1 MLFFAGHKVHQVS
14 EEAKAEVSKEATD
27 AAREIAQKALLDR
40 LDEIGMGQQEW
51 DMYERFAGP
60 IKNDISK
67 LRSILNAMELR
78 SSERRWLKRQSYG
91 EIDDTRLVDGV
102 TGDKYIFKRRGSMDD
117 APLQKKK
124 RIRFVLDCS
133 GSMYRFNG
141 YDQRLVRCLE
151 AALLI
156 MESFDGFGDPNKF
169 DYSIVGH
176 SGDSPCI
183 SLVNWSEPPENEME
197 RMKVLQ
203 SILAHSQ
210 YCMSGDFTLEALG
223 NAIEKVAT
231 SGIDD
236 EGTVICLSDANL
248 ARYGIDPRQLGN
260 LIEAGTQRGVK
271 AYLVLLASFGQE
283 AEEIKRSLPLGRS
296 YLCMETSDLPRI
308 VREILSSRVLK

>member
-1 MLFFAGHKVHQVS
+1 
-14 EEAKAEVSKEATD
+14 
-27 AAREIAQKALLDR
+27 
-40 LDEIGMGQQEW
+40 MGKQEW

-60 IKNDISK
+60 IKDDISK
-67 LRSILNAMELR
+67 LRSILNAIELR

-91 EIDDTRLVDGV
+91 EIDDTKLIDGV
-102 TGDKYIFKRRGSMDD
+102 TGDKYIYKRRGSTGD

-156 MESFDGFGDPNKF
+156 MESFDGFGGSNKF

-183 SLVNWSEPPENEME
+183 PLVNWSEPPQNEME
-197 RMKVLQ
+197 RIKVLQ
-203 SILAHSQ
+203 SILAHCQ

-223 NAIEKVAT
+223 NAIEKVAH
-231 SGIDD
+231 SGVDD

-260 LIEAGTQRGVK
+260 VIEAGTKRGVN
-271 AYLVLLASFGQE
+271 AHVIFIASFGEE
-283 AEEIKRSLPLGRS
+283 AEEIKRSLPVGRG
-296 YLCMETSDLPRI
+296 YLCMDTSDLPRI
-308 VREILSSRVLK
+308 VRDILTSRVLM